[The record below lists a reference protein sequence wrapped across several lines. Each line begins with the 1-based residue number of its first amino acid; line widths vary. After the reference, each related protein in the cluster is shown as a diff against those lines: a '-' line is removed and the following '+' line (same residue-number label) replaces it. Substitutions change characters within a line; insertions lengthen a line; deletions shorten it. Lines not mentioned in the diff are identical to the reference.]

1 MSETPLTP
9 GHDFAFDETIDLTNC
24 DREPIH
30 LLGAIQPTG
39 CLFAVSNNWVIRRVS
54 ANIEQHVGRPPESL
68 FGEQLNSV
76 LCSRAMHDIGGRLHM
91 LRTANAMERLFGI
104 PLQDGGA
111 PYDLAIHMVGELIVI
126 EAEPSDLQ
134 DGLEAGTTVRGMIS
148 RLHASEGFE
157 GLCREA
163 VRQIR
168 ALTGFHRVM
177 LYRFDH
183 DGAGEV
189 IAESAASFLSSF
201 LGLRFPA
208 SDIPKQARLLY
219 ERNWLRLIAD
229 IKAEPVPIVPQRDA
243 SGQPLDLSLSVQRS
257 VSPIHIEYLT
267 NMGVQASMS
276 ISVIRKGKLW
286 GLIACHHNEPLR
298 LAFERRTAA
307 ELFGQIFSLLLE
319 SRERDAELAREA
331 QANRVHNRLMASLGA
346 MRPGTRSLTE
356 FLDTLSEV
364 LPCDGIG
371 LWSAGGTALRGHTPT
386 TEEFAGLVRFLNR
399 TASGTIYSTFHLGEV
414 HAPARDFADRAAGIL
429 AIPLSR
435 GPRDYLIF
443 FRREVSRS
451 VTWAGNPQKP
461 VALGPNGAR
470 LTPRKSFAAWRQTV
484 EGQSLPWTDSDL
496 QMAERLRVTL
506 LEVVLQ
512 LADMAER
519 ERRVAQERQEILI
532 AELNHRVRNILGLIR
547 GLVGQT
553 RDHAATVEEF
563 AAMIGGR
570 IQALARAHDQIT
582 ADKWQPAPLADLILA
597 EAAAYLEAKA
607 ERVMLEGPPVL
618 LEPQAHTTLALVIH
632 EMMTNAAK
640 YGALCD
646 SHGTVRIRW
655 RPLQDGALEILWTE
669 EGGPPVQPP
678 SRKGF
683 GTTIVDRSVPYD
695 LGGEAQIEYLRSGVE
710 ATFRIPARHVSEAKD
725 DRIPVIKFPRPA
737 MGHPS
742 APPEAIL
749 RGEDVLLVED
759 SLIIALDAE
768 DVLDRLGADRVT
780 TASTVE
786 SALDAI
792 RTARPTLAML
802 DINLG
807 DRTSYPVADK
817 LSELDIPFLFASG
830 YGEQAQLP
838 PEHAARRVV
847 QKPYTIENLARA
859 MAELIAPRR

>member
-1 MSETPLTP
+1 MSDSPIIPAAE
-9 GHDFAFDETIDLTNC
+9 FALNEQIDLSNC
-24 DREPIH
+24 EREPIH

-39 CLFAVSNNWVIRRVS
+39 CLIATSNDWRIRRVS
-54 ANIEQHVGRPPESL
+54 ANIEAHLGRPVDDL
-68 FGEQLNSV
+68 LGEQLGDV
-76 LCSRAMHDIGGRLHM
+76 LSHKAMHDIGGRLHL
-91 LRTANAMERLFGI
+91 LRGPNAMERLFGI
-104 PLQDGGA
+104 PLQDGGV
-111 PYDLAIHMVGELIVI
+111 PYDLAVHMVDDTIVI
-126 EAEPSDLQ
+126 EAEPSDLE
-134 DGLEAGTTVRGMIS
+134 DGLEAGTTVRGMIA
-148 RLHASEGFE
+148 RLHQAEGFE

-168 ALTGFHRVM
+168 GLTGFHRVM

-219 ERNWLRLIAD
+219 ERNWLRLIGD
-229 IKAEPVPIVPQRDA
+229 IKAEPVPLVPQLDSR
-243 SGQPLDLSLSVQRS
+243 GKPLDLSISVLRS
-257 VSPIHIEYLT
+257 VSPIHIEYLG
-267 NMGVQASMS
+267 NMGVHASMS

-319 SRERDAELAREA
+319 SRERDAELARVAEA
-331 QANRVHNRLMASLGA
+331 NKVHNRLMASLGA
-346 MRPGTRSLTE
+346 MRPGTRSLTD
-356 FLDTLSEV
+356 FLDMLGEV

-371 LWSAGGTALRGHTPT
+371 LWSAGGTALRGHTPS

-399 TASGTIYSTFHLGEV
+399 TASGSIYSTYNLGEV
-414 HAPARDFADRAAGIL
+414 YAPARDYADRAAGIL

-435 GPRDYLIF
+435 GPRDYLVF

-451 VTWAGNPQKP
+451 VTWAGDPNKP
-461 VALGPNGAR
+461 MAVGPNGVR

-484 EGQSLPWTDSDL
+484 EGQCLPWTDSDM
-496 QMAERLRVTL
+496 QMAERVRITL

-519 ERRVAQERQEILI
+519 ERRASQERQEILI

-547 GLVGQT
+547 GLVGQS

-582 ADKWQPAPLADLILA
+582 ADKWQPAPLADLVLA

-607 ERVMLEGPPVL
+607 DRVILEGPPVL
-618 LEPQAHTTLALVIH
+618 LEPQAHTTLALVMH

-646 SHGTVRIRW
+646 SHGTIRIRW
-655 RPLQDGALEILWTE
+655 TPQEDGSLEILWAE
-669 EGGPPVQPP
+669 EGGPPVKPP
-678 SRKGF
+678 NRKGF
-683 GTTIVDRSVPYD
+683 GTTIIERAVPHD
-695 LGGEAQIEYLRSGVE
+695 LKGEAELRYALAGIEARFVLPAVHVHLAE
-710 ATFRIPARHVSEAKD
+710 ASAHVTPK
-725 DRIPVIKFPRPA
+725 PA
-737 MGHPS
+737 MVPD
-742 APPEAIL
+742 AEETPIP
-749 RGEDVLLVED
+749 RRVLLVED
-759 SLIIALDAE
+759 NLLIAMDAE
-768 DVLDRLGADRVT
+768 DQLRRMGAKEVEV
-780 TASTVE
+780 ASGVQ
-786 SALDAI
+786 SALQI
-792 RTARPTLAML
+792 IAREPPDIALL
-802 DINLG
+802 DMNLG
-807 DRTSYPVADK
+807 RENSFPVADA
-817 LSELDIPFLFASG
+817 LSARGIPFVFATG
-830 YGEQAQLP
+830 YGETSAF
-838 PEHAARRVV
+838 PERFRKSVV
-847 QKPYTIENLARA
+847 IKKPYTQADIRVALT
-859 MAELIAPRR
+859 RRLG